1 MQTQDNRQ
9 QRSLLNAETILKYFI
24 TDKSEIE
31 TNILAGS
38 GNGIKLTTTDYS
50 LYEALGS
57 VIENDAFNW
66 RKVVKFLEAVQ
77 IISFENVTGG
87 KKPILTQK
95 RVEEIRKILLKK

>member
-31 TNILAGS
+31 PNILAGT
-38 GNGIKLTTTDYS
+38 GIGIKLTTTDYA

-57 VIENDAFNW
+57 VVETDAFNW

-95 RVEEIRKILLKK
+95 RVDEIRNIVLKK